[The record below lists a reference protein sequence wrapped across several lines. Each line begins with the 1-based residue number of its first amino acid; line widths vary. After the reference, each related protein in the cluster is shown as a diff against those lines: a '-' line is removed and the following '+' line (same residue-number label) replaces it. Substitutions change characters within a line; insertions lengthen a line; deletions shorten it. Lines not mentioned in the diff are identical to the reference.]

1 MPWAAAIVRH
11 RLADAARRYARRGAR
26 ERTVDDLDVTFQA
39 SSAKSREE
47 TFGDIEAL
55 AQAIQTL
62 PPGQRQAV
70 ELLKLREL
78 SLKEASAVTGSS
90 VGALKIATHR
100 AIASLRRA
108 LLGMKQG

>member
-1 MPWAAAIVRH
+1 MRQS
-11 RLADAARRYARRGAR
+11 AR
-26 ERTVDDLDVTFQA
+26 EVAVDDLDVTFQA
-39 SSAKSREE
+39 SSAKSQAE
-47 TFGDIEAL
+47 TFDDTEAL
-55 AQAIQTL
+55 ARAIQAL
-62 PPGQRQAV
+62 PSGQRQAV